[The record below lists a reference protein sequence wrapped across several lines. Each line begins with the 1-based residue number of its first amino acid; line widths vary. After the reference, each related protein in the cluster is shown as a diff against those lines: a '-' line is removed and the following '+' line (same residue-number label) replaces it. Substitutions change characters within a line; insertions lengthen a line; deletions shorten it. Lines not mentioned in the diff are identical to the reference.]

1 MGVDIAS
8 AGEIRPIRGRYA
20 KEEEMEEESGI
31 KWGAVFAVIKKR
43 LIFIIAIAVVAAL
56 VAGLLTGFVFNAGKD
71 TYTLSFDLKSPSG
84 EGSLP
89 DGTAFSVQNLVYS
102 GNLQRVK
109 DSNEMFAGLDIGIL
123 SSGDI
128 TITDNNRAVE
138 GEEKRPAADARY
150 TITAKESCFDSYE
163 QADEFMHAVAESFVT
178 LTQEALNGRNYSA
191 WEQSYTLAPDY
202 DERINVLRSQYNYV
216 LSVYD
221 GLIATRAYADF
232 EVDGYTVEQ
241 HRAQAAGDI
250 STRLTALGNEQNISA
265 YVLGDSNNAVLYE
278 AKELERQKQ
287 VNTAKID
294 ALRQTLAEL
303 LQTYKDAG
311 LSTSQMDTFESF
323 HADIASLTQRNVEI
337 DEQLERLYT
346 SIGYVEQE
354 GKWVMETGQ
363 LSKAPQTFTDEMEAL
378 RTRIAADTQTM
389 SKVVSAV
396 YSGFTAA
403 EFRQAGAE
411 VTSGGTNTIF
421 VTVAVFV
428 VAAFAAACVFALA
441 GYRKQVSA
449 EEAAQSEVKAADGG
463 AEEQTA
469 DETEAVEQTDGSAES
484 GEEKG
489 EDK

>member
-1 MGVDIAS
+1 M
-8 AGEIRPIRGRYA
+8 E
-20 KEEEMEEESGI
+20 EEESGI

-138 GEEKRPAADARY
+138 GEEERPAADARY

-221 GLIATRAYADF
+221 GLIATRAYADC

-294 ALRQTLAEL
+294 ALRQTLTEL

-363 LSKAPQTFTDEMEAL
+363 LSKAPQPFTDEMEAL

-463 AEEQTA
+463 AVEQTA
-469 DETEAVEQTDGSAES
+469 GETEAAEQTDGSAES

>member
-1 MGVDIAS
+1 M
-8 AGEIRPIRGRYA
+8 E
-20 KEEEMEEESGI
+20 EEESGI

-84 EGSLP
+84 EGSLR

-102 GNLQRVK
+102 GNLQKVK

-138 GEEKRPAADARY
+138 GEEERPAADARY

-294 ALRQTLAEL
+294 ALRQTLTEL

-428 VAAFAAACVFALA
+428 VAAVAAACVFALA

-449 EEAAQSEVKAADGG
+449 EEAAQSEVKAAEGG

-469 DETEAVEQTDGSAES
+469 DETEAAEQTAGSAES

>member
-1 MGVDIAS
+1 M
-8 AGEIRPIRGRYA
+8 E
-20 KEEEMEEESGI
+20 EEESGI

-138 GEEKRPAADARY
+138 GEEERPAADARY

-287 VNTAKID
+287 VNTAKIE
-294 ALRQTLAEL
+294 ALKKEIDKLLEIYGTLISA
-303 LQTYKDAG
+303 
-311 LSTSQMDTFESF
+311 SQLDTFESF

-337 DEQLERLYT
+337 DDQLERLYT

-354 GKWVMETGQ
+354 GKWVTGTGQ

-463 AEEQTA
+463 AVEQTA
-469 DETEAVEQTDGSAES
+469 DETEAAEQTDGSAES

>member
-1 MGVDIAS
+1 M
-8 AGEIRPIRGRYA
+8 E
-20 KEEEMEEESGI
+20 EEESGI

-102 GNLQRVK
+102 GNLQKVK

-128 TITDNNRAVE
+128 TITDNRAVE
-138 GEEKRPAADARY
+138 GEEERPAADARY

-191 WEQSYTLAPDY
+191 WEQSYTLASDY

-287 VNTAKID
+287 VNTAKIE
-294 ALRQTLAEL
+294 ALKEEIANL
-303 LQTYKDAG
+303 LGIYGDRISA
-311 LSTSQMDTFESF
+311 SQLDTFESF

-421 VTVAVFV
+421 VTVAAFV

-463 AEEQTA
+463 AVEQTA

>member
-1 MGVDIAS
+1 M
-8 AGEIRPIRGRYA
+8 E
-20 KEEEMEEESGI
+20 EEESGI

-138 GEEKRPAADARY
+138 GEEERPAADARY

-287 VNTAKID
+287 VNTAKIE
-294 ALRQTLAEL
+294 ALKKAIDDL
-303 LQTYKDAG
+303 LKKYGA
-311 LSTSQMDTFESF
+311 LISASQLDTFESF
-323 HADIASLTQRNVEI
+323 HADIASLAQRNVEI
-337 DEQLERLYT
+337 DDQLERLYT

-354 GKWVMETGQ
+354 GKWVTGTGQ

-463 AEEQTA
+463 AEAQTA
-469 DETEAVEQTDGSAES
+469 DETESAEQTDGSAES

>member
-1 MGVDIAS
+1 
-8 AGEIRPIRGRYA
+8 
-20 KEEEMEEESGI
+20 MEEESGI

-102 GNLQRVK
+102 GNLQKVK

-138 GEEKRPAADARY
+138 GEEERPAADARY

-287 VNTAKID
+287 VNTAKIE
-294 ALRQTLAEL
+294 ALKEEIEDLLTKYGTLISA
-303 LQTYKDAG
+303 
-311 LSTSQMDTFESF
+311 SQLDTFESF

-337 DEQLERLYT
+337 DDQLERLYT

-354 GKWVMETGQ
+354 GKWVTGTGQ

-449 EEAAQSEVKAADGG
+449 EEAAQYEVKAADGG

-469 DETEAVEQTDGSAES
+469 DETEAAEQTAGSAES

>member
-1 MGVDIAS
+1 M
-8 AGEIRPIRGRYA
+8 E
-20 KEEEMEEESGI
+20 EEESGI

-84 EGSLP
+84 EVSLP

-102 GNLQRVK
+102 GNLQKVK

-138 GEEKRPAADARY
+138 GEEERPAADARY

-294 ALRQTLAEL
+294 ALRQTLTEL

-354 GKWVMETGQ
+354 GKWVTGSDQ
-363 LSKAPQTFTDEMEAL
+363 LSKAPPTFTDEMEAL

-449 EEAAQSEVKAADGG
+449 EEAAQSEVRAADGG

>member
-1 MGVDIAS
+1 M
-8 AGEIRPIRGRYA
+8 E
-20 KEEEMEEESGI
+20 EEESGI

-138 GEEKRPAADARY
+138 GEEERPAADARY

-191 WEQSYTLAPDY
+191 WEQSYTLASDY

-294 ALRQTLAEL
+294 ALKQTLTEL
-303 LQTYKDAG
+303 LRTYAGAG

-421 VTVAVFV
+421 VTVAAFV

-469 DETEAVEQTDGSAES
+469 DETEAAEQTDGSAES

>member
-1 MGVDIAS
+1 M
-8 AGEIRPIRGRYA
+8 E
-20 KEEEMEEESGI
+20 EEESGI
-31 KWGAVFAVIKKR
+31 KWSAVFAVIKKR

-102 GNLQRVK
+102 GNLHRVK

-138 GEEKRPAADARY
+138 GEEERPAADARY

-294 ALRQTLAEL
+294 ALRQTLTEL

-449 EEAAQSEVKAADGG
+449 DEAAQSEVKAAEGG

-469 DETEAVEQTDGSAES
+469 DETEAAEQTAGSAES

>member
-1 MGVDIAS
+1 M
-8 AGEIRPIRGRYA
+8 E
-20 KEEEMEEESGI
+20 EEESGI

-128 TITDNNRAVE
+128 TITDNRAVE
-138 GEEKRPAADARY
+138 GEEERPAADARY

-287 VNTAKID
+287 VNTAKIE
-294 ALRQTLAEL
+294 ALKEEIANL
-303 LQTYKDAG
+303 LGIYGDRISA
-311 LSTSQMDTFESF
+311 SQLDTFESF

-337 DEQLERLYT
+337 DDQLERLYT
-346 SIGYVEQE
+346 SIGYVYVVQE
-354 GKWVMETGQ
+354 GEWVTGTGQ

-463 AEEQTA
+463 AEAQTA
-469 DETEAVEQTDGSAES
+469 DETEAAEQTDGSAES

>member
-1 MGVDIAS
+1 M
-8 AGEIRPIRGRYA
+8 E
-20 KEEEMEEESGI
+20 EEESGI

-102 GNLQRVK
+102 GNLQKVK

-138 GEEKRPAADARY
+138 GEEERPAVDARY

-294 ALRQTLAEL
+294 ALRQTLTEL

-463 AEEQTA
+463 AVEQTA

>member
-1 MGVDIAS
+1 M
-8 AGEIRPIRGRYA
+8 E
-20 KEEEMEEESGI
+20 EEESGI

-102 GNLQRVK
+102 GNLQKVK

-138 GEEKRPAADARY
+138 GEEERPAADARY

-294 ALRQTLAEL
+294 ALKQTLTEL
-303 LQTYKDAG
+303 LRTYAGAG

-354 GKWVMETGQ
+354 GKWVTGSDQ
-363 LSKAPQTFTDEMEAL
+363 LSKAPPTFTDEMEAL

>member
-1 MGVDIAS
+1 M
-8 AGEIRPIRGRYA
+8 E
-20 KEEEMEEESGI
+20 EEESGI

-138 GEEKRPAADARY
+138 GEEERPAADARY

-250 STRLTALGNEQNISA
+250 STRLTALGNEQSISA

-294 ALRQTLAEL
+294 ALRQTLTEL

-354 GKWVMETGQ
+354 GKWVTGTGQ

-469 DETEAVEQTDGSAES
+469 DETEAAEQTDGSAES

>member
-1 MGVDIAS
+1 
-8 AGEIRPIRGRYA
+8 
-20 KEEEMEEESGI
+20 MEEESGI

-138 GEEKRPAADARY
+138 GEEERPAADARY

-294 ALRQTLAEL
+294 ALRQTLTEL

-354 GKWVMETGQ
+354 GKWVTGSDQ
-363 LSKAPQTFTDEMEAL
+363 LSKAPPTFTDEMEAL

-428 VAAFAAACVFALA
+428 VAAVAAACVFALA

-449 EEAAQSEVKAADGG
+449 DEAAQSEVKAADGG

-469 DETEAVEQTDGSAES
+469 DETEAAEQAAGSAES
-484 GEEKG
+484 GEEKV

>member
-1 MGVDIAS
+1 M
-8 AGEIRPIRGRYA
+8 E
-20 KEEEMEEESGI
+20 EEESGI

-128 TITDNNRAVE
+128 TITDNRAVE
-138 GEEKRPAADARY
+138 GEEERPAADARY

-241 HRAQAAGDI
+241 HRVQAAGDI
-250 STRLTALGNEQNISA
+250 STRLTALGNEQSISA

-287 VNTAKID
+287 VNTAKIE
-294 ALRQTLAEL
+294 ALKKEIEDLLTKYGTLISA
-303 LQTYKDAG
+303 
-311 LSTSQMDTFESF
+311 SQLDTFESF

-337 DEQLERLYT
+337 DDQLERLYT

-354 GKWVMETGQ
+354 GVWVTGTGQ
-363 LSKAPQTFTDEMEAL
+363 LSKAPPTFTDEMEAL

-421 VTVAVFV
+421 VTVAAFV
-428 VAAFAAACVFALA
+428 VAAVAAACVFALA

-449 EEAAQSEVKAADGG
+449 DEAAQSEVKAADGG

-469 DETEAVEQTDGSAES
+469 DETEAAEQTAGSAES

>member
-1 MGVDIAS
+1 M
-8 AGEIRPIRGRYA
+8 E
-20 KEEEMEEESGI
+20 EEESGI

-128 TITDNNRAVE
+128 TITDNRAVE
-138 GEEKRPAADARY
+138 GEEERPAADARY

-216 LSVYD
+216 LTVYD

-250 STRLTALGNEQNISA
+250 STRLTALGNEQSISA

-287 VNTAKID
+287 VNTAKIE
-294 ALRQTLAEL
+294 ALKKEIEDLLTKYGTLISA
-303 LQTYKDAG
+303 
-311 LSTSQMDTFESF
+311 SQLDTFESF

-337 DEQLERLYT
+337 DDQLERLYT

-354 GKWVMETGQ
+354 GKWVTGTGQ

-421 VTVAVFV
+421 VTVAAFV

-441 GYRKQVSA
+441 SYRKQVSA

-469 DETEAVEQTDGSAES
+469 DETEAAEQTAGSAES

>member
-1 MGVDIAS
+1 M
-8 AGEIRPIRGRYA
+8 E
-20 KEEEMEEESGI
+20 EEESGI

-138 GEEKRPAADARY
+138 GEEERPAADARY

-294 ALRQTLAEL
+294 ALRQTLTEL

-469 DETEAVEQTDGSAES
+469 DETEAVEQTAGSAES
-484 GEEKG
+484 GEEKD

>member
-1 MGVDIAS
+1 M
-8 AGEIRPIRGRYA
+8 E
-20 KEEEMEEESGI
+20 EEESGI

-102 GNLQRVK
+102 GNLQKVK

-138 GEEKRPAADARY
+138 GEEERPAADARY

-163 QADEFMHAVAESFVT
+163 QAVEFMHAVAESFVT

-191 WEQSYTLAPDY
+191 WEQSYTLAPNY

-294 ALRQTLAEL
+294 ALRQTLTEL

-363 LSKAPQTFTDEMEAL
+363 LSKAPQPFTDEMEAL

-421 VTVAVFV
+421 VTVAAFV

-441 GYRKQVSA
+441 GYRKQVNA

-469 DETEAVEQTDGSAES
+469 DETEAAEQTAGSAES

>member
-8 AGEIRPIRGRYA
+8 AGEIRSIRGRYA
-20 KEEEMEEESGI
+20 KEEKMEEESGI

-128 TITDNNRAVE
+128 TITDNRAVE
-138 GEEKRPAADARY
+138 GEEERPAADARY

-191 WEQSYTLAPDY
+191 WEQGYTLAPDY

-294 ALRQTLAEL
+294 ALKQTLTEL
-303 LQTYKDAG
+303 LQTYAGAG

-428 VAAFAAACVFALA
+428 VAAVAAACVFVLA

-449 EEAAQSEVKAADGG
+449 DEAAQSEVKAADGG
-463 AEEQTA
+463 AVEQTA
-469 DETEAVEQTDGSAES
+469 DETESAEQAAGSAES

>member
-1 MGVDIAS
+1 M
-8 AGEIRPIRGRYA
+8 E
-20 KEEEMEEESGI
+20 EEESGI

-109 DSNEMFAGLDIGIL
+109 DSNETFAGLDIGIL

-128 TITDNNRAVE
+128 TITDNRAVE
-138 GEEKRPAADARY
+138 GEEERPAADARY

-241 HRAQAAGDI
+241 YRAQAAGDI
-250 STRLTALGNEQNISA
+250 SMRLTALGNEQSISA
-265 YVLGDSNNAVLYE
+265 YVLGDSNNVVLYE

-294 ALRQTLAEL
+294 ALKEEIGNL
-303 LQTYKDAG
+303 LEIYGNRISA
-311 LSTSQMDTFESF
+311 SQLDTFESF

-337 DEQLERLYT
+337 DDQLERLYT
-346 SIGYVEQE
+346 SIGYVYVEQE
-354 GKWVMETGQ
+354 GKWVWVTGTGQ

-421 VTVAVFV
+421 VTVAAFV
-428 VAAFAAACVFALA
+428 VAAVAAACVFALA

-449 EEAAQSEVKAADGG
+449 EEAAQSEVKAAEGG

-469 DETEAVEQTDGSAES
+469 DETEAAEQTAESAES